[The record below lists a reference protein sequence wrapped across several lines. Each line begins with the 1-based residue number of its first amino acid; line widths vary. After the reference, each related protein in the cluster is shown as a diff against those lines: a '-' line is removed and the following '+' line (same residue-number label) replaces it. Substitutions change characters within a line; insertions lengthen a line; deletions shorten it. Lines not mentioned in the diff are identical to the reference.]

1 MSGATMAVVLSGVGV
16 LGLILTGVCAVLIGV
31 RSKANG
37 GPGFRVFAGD
47 RIPDI
52 PQRRLLL
59 AGCLAG
65 VAILICVGAL
75 LPMSVRPPPAT

>member
-1 MSGATMAVVLSGVGV
+1 MTVVLFGVGV
-16 LGLILTGVCAVLIGV
+16 LGMILIGVCAVLIGV

-37 GPGFRVFAGD
+37 GPGFRVFAGE

-52 PQRRLLL
+52 PQRGLLL

-75 LPMSVRPPPAT
+75 LPMSARPPPAT